1 MKAVLR
7 PRAALLTGIV
17 LSAVLVIAAMIGW
30 VLLPAEIRD
39 LFTGPQLATLALF
52 ILVMVLVM
60 LGVGLS
66 TVRIGADALTV
77 RNGLRTHVIPWQEI
91 RGFRLTS
98 DDPWAYVLV
107 ASEPGSRPLLAVQRV
122 DGKRAVEAVTLLK
135 QQLREHA
142 RRSAAA

>member
-17 LSAVLVIAAMIGW
+17 LSAVLVIAAVVGW
-30 VLLPAEIRD
+30 ILLPVDIRA
-39 LFTGPQLATLALF
+39 LFTGPQLVTLGLF
-52 ILVMVLVM
+52 VLVMVLVM

-66 TVRIGADALTV
+66 TVRVDADSLTV
-77 RNGLRTHVIPWQEI
+77 RNGLRSHVIPWQDV

-98 DDPWAYVLV
+98 DDPWAYVLI
-107 ASEPGSRPLLAVQRV
+107 ASEPGTRPLLAVQRV
-122 DGKRAVEAVTLLK
+122 DGKRAAEAVALLK
-135 QQLREHA
+135 KQLREHS